1 MFIYLSTQNTV
12 QYIYFTE
19 RTLMV
24 LCVCVLSTTALSV
37 CLCSF
42 WQGVVVVYKCR
53 GAAEEREGVLLAAN
67 THMQIFV
74 KDIILTNPA

>member
-1 MFIYLSTQNTV
+1 M
-12 QYIYFTE
+12 
-19 RTLMV
+19 
-24 LCVCVLSTTALSV
+24 CVCSPQLPCLSAFV
-37 CLCSF
+37 PF

-53 GAAEEREGVLLAAN
+53 GAVEEREGVLLAAN